1 MATAVPITA
10 PSIPEPNQTPQS
22 LQQAVLAIKQNIEIT
37 QGTRR
42 SVNLVV
48 GQTAAQQGVNEALYR
63 FTHP

>member
-1 MATAVPITA
+1 MAVNAPISA
-10 PSIPEPNQTPQS
+10 PSIPEPNEDTQS

-37 QGTRR
+37 QGTRFT
-42 SVNLVV
+42 VNRVT